1 MDETLEG
8 WLAALASARPT
19 PGGGS
24 AAALLIATGAAL
36 VEMACNL
43 TAGRERFSAVEPLMR
58 ESIVLAK
65 AMRGEAAT
73 LRLADSAAYD
83 AVSAAYALPRA
94 TAEEKGIR
102 AAAIQQALR
111 GATEVPMQQVQI
123 GLAVLELAARIAE
136 AANPN
141 VISDVGAGALAARAG
156 VDAAALNVR
165 INLTLLKDPSYVEAQ
180 GSALASQMARA
191 ATTAAHVL
199 DAVDAAIGGRG

>member
-102 AAAIQQALR
+102 AAAIQDALR

-123 GLAVLELAARIAE
+123 GLAVLELAARLAE

>member
-1 MDETLEG
+1 MDETLDS

-43 TAGRERFSAVEPLMR
+43 TVGRERFSAVEPLMR
-58 ESIVLAK
+58 ESIVFSE

-73 LRLADSAAYD
+73 LRLADGAAYD

-191 ATTAAHVL
+191 AAAAAHVL

>member
-1 MDETLEG
+1 MDETLDS

-102 AAAIQQALR
+102 AAAIQDALR

-123 GLAVLELAARIAE
+123 GLAVLELAARLAE